1 MLRRKAEM
9 RKGFLRGI
17 GRIMKIAIASGKGGT
32 GKTTIAVGLALSAS
46 GEVKVLDCDVEAPNC
61 HIFLK
66 PEITYSKEVSI
77 PVPVLDE
84 SLCDGCGKCGDVC
97 EYKAIAIISEK
108 PMIFSE
114 LCHGCGACTYICPR
128 YALRESPR
136 NIGIIEKGN
145 SRGIGFVHG
154 RLNIGEPMSPPLIK
168 AVKKEGTEGLTII
181 DCPPGTSCPVVT
193 AVAGSDYVILVTEP
207 TPFGLN
213 DLKLAV
219 EMLDEMDIPY
229 GVVINK
235 AGTGDQ
241 RVKDF
246 CLDASINILSEIPDN
261 RRAAVAYSEGLPTS
275 DTVPEFKG
283 CFEEILHAVTEKK
296 LNAK

>member
-1 MLRRKAEM
+1 M

-17 GRIMKIAIASGKGGT
+17 DRIMKIAVASGKGGT
-32 GKTTIAVGLALSAS
+32 GKTTIAVGLALAAA

-66 PEITYSKEVSI
+66 PEIICSKDVNV

-84 SLCDGCGKCGDVC
+84 SLCNGCGKCGEVC
-97 EYKAIAIISEK
+97 EYRAIAVISEK

-114 LCHGCGACTYICPR
+114 LCHGCGACIYICPQ
-128 YALRESPR
+128 YALTESSR

-145 SRGIGFVHG
+145 SQRIEFVHG

-168 AVKKEGTEGLTII
+168 AVKKEKTTGLTII

-219 EMLDEMDIPY
+219 EMLDEMKIPY

-235 AGTGDQ
+235 AGIGDQ
-241 RVKDF
+241 RVRDF
-246 CLDASINILSEIPDN
+246 CSNADIEVLSEIPDN
-261 RRAAVAYSEGLPTS
+261 RRAAMAYSEGLPT
-275 DTVPEFKG
+275 TETIPEFKG
-283 CFEEILHAVTEKK
+283 YFEDILQTIMDKTSYEK
-296 LNAK
+296 

>member
-1 MLRRKAEM
+1 
-9 RKGFLRGI
+9 
-17 GRIMKIAIASGKGGT
+17 MKIAVASGKGGT
-32 GKTTIAVGLALSAS
+32 GKTTIAVGLALAAS

-66 PEITYSKEVSI
+66 PQIICSKEVSV

-97 EYKAIAIISEK
+97 EYRAIAVISKK

-128 YALRESPR
+128 YALTESQR

-145 SRGIGFVHG
+145 SMNIGFVHG

-168 AVKKEGTEGLTII
+168 AVRKEGTEGLTII

-193 AVAGSDYVILVTEP
+193 AVTGSDYVILVTEP

-235 AGTGDQ
+235 AGTGDKC
-241 RVKDF
+241 VKDF
-246 CLDASINILSEIPDN
+246 CLNASIDVLSEIPDN
-261 RRAAVAYSEGLPTS
+261 RRAAEAYSQGLPMS
-275 DTVPEFKG
+275 ETVPEFRS
-283 CFEEILHAVTEKK
+283 CFEKVLQAVTENK
-296 LNAK
+296 LNAKEY

>member
-1 MLRRKAEM
+1 MLRRETAM
-9 RKGFLRGI
+9 RKGFLREI
-17 GRIMKIAIASGKGGT
+17 GRIMKIAVASGKGGT
-32 GKTTIAVGLALSAS
+32 GKTTIAVGLALAAS
-46 GEVKVLDCDVEAPNC
+46 GEVTVLDCDVEAPNC

-66 PEITYSKEVSI
+66 PQIICSKEVNI
-77 PVPVLDE
+77 PVPVLEE

-97 EYKAIAIISEK
+97 EYRAIAIISGK

-145 SRGIGFVHG
+145 SLGIGFVHG
-154 RLNIGEPMSPPLIK
+154 LLNIGEPISPPLIK
-168 AVKKEGTEGLTII
+168 AVKKEEGDGLTII

-235 AGTGDQ
+235 AGTGDL
-241 RVKDF
+241 RVKEF
-246 CLDASINILSEIPDN
+246 CSNANINVLSEIPDN
-261 RRAAVAYSEGLPTS
+261 RRAAVAYSRGLPTS
-275 DTVPEFKG
+275 EIVPEFRG
-283 CFEEILHAVTEKK
+283 CFEEILHRVMEKK

>member
-1 MLRRKAEM
+1 
-9 RKGFLRGI
+9 
-17 GRIMKIAIASGKGGT
+17 MKIAIASGKGGT

-46 GEVKVLDCDVEAPNC
+46 GEVRVLDCDVEAPNC

-66 PEITYSKEVSI
+66 PGIICSKDVNVT
-77 PVPVLDE
+77 VPVLDE
-84 SLCDGCGKCGDVC
+84 SLCNGCGKCGEVC
-97 EYKAIAIISEK
+97 EYRAIALISDR
-108 PMIFSE
+108 PMIFNE
-114 LCHGCGACTYICPR
+114 LCHGCGACIYICPQ
-128 YALRESPR
+128 YALTEGSR

-145 SRGIGFVHG
+145 SHHIGFAHG

-168 AVKKEGTEGLTII
+168 AVKEEGTTGLTII

-219 EMLDEMDIPY
+219 EMLDEMKIPY

-235 AGTGDQ
+235 AGIGDQ
-241 RVKDF
+241 RVRDF
-246 CLDASINILSEIPDN
+246 CSSADIEVLAEIPDN
-261 RRAAVAYSEGLPTS
+261 RRAAMAYSEGLPT
-275 DTVPEFKG
+275 TETMPEFKG
-283 CFEEILHAVTEKK
+283 YFEDILHAIMDKTSNEK
-296 LNAK
+296 